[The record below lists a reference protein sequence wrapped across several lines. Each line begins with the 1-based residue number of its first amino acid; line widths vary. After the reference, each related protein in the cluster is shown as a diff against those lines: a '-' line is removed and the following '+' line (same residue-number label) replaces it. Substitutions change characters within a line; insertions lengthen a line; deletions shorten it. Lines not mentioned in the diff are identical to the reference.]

1 MKTQIIDQT
10 GKGAILG
17 LLAYA
22 FRNNPE
28 LAVVLLPAVSAILAW
43 ASTLVGNPT
52 IASFFDKATKE
63 IAKATNQATA
73 KKK

>member
-1 MKTQIIDQT
+1 MKTQIMDQT

-17 LLAYA
+17 LIAYA

-28 LAVVLLPAVSAILAW
+28 LAIVIIPAVSAALAW
-43 ASTLVGNPT
+43 VSTLVGNPD

-63 IAKATNQATA
+63 IAKAVAQTSA

>member
-1 MKTQIIDQT
+1 MKTQVIDQT

-63 IAKATNQATA
+63 IAKATTQATA

>member
-17 LLAYA
+17 FLAYA

-63 IAKATNQATA
+63 IAKATA